1 MPQTSWAVSG
11 FGQSREIKYF
21 VIDVE
26 SQYQGILT
34 DIVHDSHSRSGVT
47 YLHLMK
53 QDFFH
58 LRIITRK
65 QLTAAVL
72 LLVCNGMGF
81 FSFFP
86 RLIKVS
92 VRSFNMLYK
101 FTTRFIYHYGIFCRK
116 LEMQKDQTSLLAVLG
131 SRLHSSFAELKG
143 LENVANAVN
152 VGINTC
158 FCICF
163 SRLWRSIM
171 MKIWNHII

>member
-1 MPQTSWAVSG
+1 MYP
-11 FGQSREIKYF
+11 Y
-21 VIDVE
+21 
-26 SQYQGILT
+26 
-34 DIVHDSHSRSGVT
+34 
-47 YLHLMK
+47 LMK

-72 LLVCNGMGF
+72 LLVCNGMRF

-101 FTTRFIYHYGIFCRK
+101 FTTRFIYQYGIFCRK

-143 LENVANAVN
+143 HENVANAVN

-171 MKIWNHII
+171 MKI

>member
-1 MPQTSWAVSG
+1 M
-11 FGQSREIKYF
+11 I
-21 VIDVE
+21 
-26 SQYQGILT
+26 
-34 DIVHDSHSRSGVT
+34 
-47 YLHLMK
+47 LHLMN
-53 QDFFH
+53 QDSFH

-72 LLVCNGMGF
+72 LLVCNGMRF

-101 FTTRFIYHYGIFCRK
+101 FTTRFIYQYGIFGRN
-116 LEMQKDQTSLLAVLG
+116 LQMQKDQTGLLAVLG

-143 LENVANAVN
+143 HGNFANAVT

-163 SRLWRSIM
+163 SRLWRNIM
-171 MKIWNHII
+171 MKI